1 MANGSPSL
9 PKPLATVGMKPAFA
23 WVIDLY
29 PEDWNVVIAV
39 GFQADLVQSAIQA
52 YYWQS
57 KRLHRM
63 AFTRTDSYSDPSK
76 GLTHTLL
83 DSEDELAGRTF
94 VFHAVDTLIARSP
107 DWPDALADEDQ
118 VLLSQPSQT
127 GTYRTISVGDGGSP
141 QWERREVGL
150 DDGTLAY
157 TGVAHVVSVERFWE
171 RLHREASESPE
182 GGETVGLDPT
192 ACSPVILTRG
202 EWLDVGTPTGMRLAQ
217 TTTVGL
223 PNILPKSDEAL
234 WYSGDSV
241 IKFHLDPGFIAGR
254 VARAKEL
261 GDAVPNIVM
270 AQEHAFAYRFVEG
283 ETVSALLEK
292 ESVSAEPIFEEL
304 KEFWFARPTE
314 PVMADSHAA
323 YDAFYRVKTLSRMD
337 SLADLEPQ
345 VIAAVNIQGVNV
357 PTWDQ
362 QTSQIPWGTISQPL
376 WGRVHGDL
384 HPENMVQS
392 PDGTLTLVDWRQD
405 LAGSLSAFGDVYY
418 DLGKLAHG
426 LRVDHGTVHR
436 GGYEV
441 QVESGRGTF
450 HITSVPTKVAWYEA
464 LRRFVVQQGWS
475 WTRVQLVEALIYLNI
490 AALHEPSEYRQL
502 LGLQGRWMLEVGQYG
517 ECEVPGPGP

>member
-1 MANGSPSL
+1 
-9 PKPLATVGMKPAFA
+9 MKPAFA
-23 WVIDLY
+23 WAIDLY
-29 PEDWNVVIAV
+29 PEDWDIVVAV
-39 GFQADLVQSAIQA
+39 GFQAELVQSAIQA

-57 KRLHRM
+57 KRLNRI
-63 AFTRTDSYSDPSK
+63 AFTKTDSFSDPSK

-94 VFHAVDTLIARSP
+94 VFHAVDTLIARSA
-107 DWPDALADEDQ
+107 DWPDVLADEDQ
-118 VLLSQPSQT
+118 VLLGQPSQT
-127 GTYRTISVGDGGSP
+127 GTYRTLSVGDGGTP

-150 DDGTLAY
+150 DDETLAY
-157 TGVAHVVSVERFWE
+157 AGVAHVVSVKRFWE

-182 GGETVGLDPT
+182 RGETAGLDPT
-192 ACSPVILTRG
+192 ACSPVILTTG

-234 WYSGDSV
+234 WFSGDSV
-241 IKFHLDPGFIAGR
+241 IKFHLDPRFISGR
-254 VARAKEL
+254 VARAKAL

-283 ETVSALLEK
+283 TTVSALLET
-292 ESVSAEPIFEEL
+292 ESVSAEPLFQRL
-304 KEFWFARPTE
+304 KEFWFARPAE
-314 PVMADSHAA
+314 PPTADSLAA
-323 YDAFYRVKTLSRMD
+323 YDAFYRIKTLSRMD
-337 SLADLEPQ
+337 VLADLEPQ
-345 VIAAVNIQGVNV
+345 VVAAENIQGVNV
-357 PTWDQ
+357 PKWEQ
-362 QTSQIPWGTISQPL
+362 QTSNIPWETISQPL

-384 HPENMVQS
+384 HPENMVQG
-392 PDGTLTLVDWRQD
+392 PGGTLTLLDWRQD
-405 LAGSLSAFGDVYY
+405 LAGSLGAFGDVYY

-441 QVESGRGTF
+441 EVESGRGTF
-450 HITSVPTKVAWYEA
+450 HIESVPGKVALYKD

-502 LGLQGRWMLEVGQYG
+502 LALQGRWMLEVGQYG
-517 ECEVPGPGP
+517 ECEVTGPAL